1 MPHRDPPKSDV
12 QKLTRR
18 LAAETVERRRL
29 EEILRSLPHQI
40 LLAQD
45 TERRRIAAELH
56 DGVNQILGSIKFRL
70 MHLESKMEGAP
81 LDSVVEARGLLEKA
95 VMEVRRISHNLR
107 PTELDDFGLIAAVE
121 GLLHDFRERTKIVLE
136 FKRSPL
142 IKRFSTGVE
151 LALYRILQEAL
162 TNVEQHSGAKRVWI
176 SLQADGQFAT
186 LNVRDNGRG
195 FENPDK
201 TGPDKRGRGLGV
213 INMRERA
220 QAHGGVFAIKSAP
233 GRGTEVSVHLKL
245 KS

>member
-1 MPHRDPPKSDV
+1 MPDKTSPGSDA
-12 QKLTRR
+12 KLLASR
-18 LAAETVERRRL
+18 LAAETAERRRL

-70 MHLESKMEGAP
+70 MHLESKLAGDNLAA
-81 LDSVVEARGLLEKA
+81 VAEARNLLAKA

-121 GLLHDFRERTKIVLE
+121 GLLQEFRDRTNLAVS
-136 FKRSPL
+136 FNRGPL
-142 IKRFSTGVE
+142 PKRFSCDVE

-162 TNVEQHSGAKRVWI
+162 ANVEQHAEAREVSI
-176 SLQADGQFAT
+176 SLTADGAFAT
-186 LNVRDNGRG
+186 LNIRDDGRG

-201 TGPDKRGRGLGV
+201 TAPDKRGRGLGI
-213 INMRERA
+213 INMRERT
-220 QAHGGVFAIKSAP
+220 QAHGGVFSIKSR
-233 GRGTEVSVHLKL
+233 RGKGVEITVHLKS
-245 KS
+245 K